1 MALKI
6 EQGSTLSLTDGIKIA
21 NNAISCY
28 VGETI
33 YSATGYDFPN
43 TNELTTN
50 DTFYSGAV
58 DDVVVDKFSLS
69 GSGVNS
75 GYKIPFSGYYCFSAI
90 VNLFECPFA
99 EHYSSKIARYNSGG
113 TLVKEYPIGN
123 MAAPITFAADI
134 LSIVDYP
141 LSMNSFHT
149 DSLNTN
155 DSLVVLVRR
164 NRTFL
169 DWYQTIPSQGSQSLL
184 GAVYSAGN
192 NTIASFNFQ
201 IMVSVVNPASA

>member
-33 YSATGYDFPN
+33 YSAKGYDFPN

-50 DTFYSGAV
+50 DTFYSAV
-58 DDVVVDKFSLS
+58 ADSGVVDKFSLG

-99 EHYSSKIARYNSGG
+99 EHYSSKIARYNSSG
-113 TLVKEYPIGN
+113 TLIQEYLIGN
-123 MAAPITFAADI
+123 MIAPITFAADI
-134 LSIVDYP
+134 LTIVDYP

-169 DWYQTIPSQGSQSLL
+169 DWYQTISSQPDWEGS
-184 GAVYSAGN
+184 VYSAGD

-201 IMVSVVNPASA
+201 IMVSVVNPAST

>member
-6 EQGSTLSLTDGIKIA
+6 EQGSTLSLTNGIKIA
-21 NNAISCY
+21 NNDISCY

-33 YSATGYDFPN
+33 YSAKGYDFPN

-50 DTFYSGAV
+50 DTFYSAV
-58 DDVVVDKFSLS
+58 ADSSVVDKFSLG

-75 GYKIPFSGYYCFSAI
+75 GYQIPFSGYYCFSAI

-113 TLVKEYPIGN
+113 TLIQEYLIGN
-123 MAAPITFAADI
+123 MVAPITFAADI
-134 LSIVDYP
+134 LAIVDYP

-164 NRTFL
+164 NRTFF
-169 DWYQTIPSQGSQSLL
+169 DWYQTISSPVS
-184 GAVYSAGN
+184 VYYAGDD
-192 NTIASFNFQ
+192 TIASFNFR
-201 IMVSVVNPASA
+201 IMVSVVNPAST

>member
-21 NNAISCY
+21 NNAVSCY

-33 YSATGYDFPN
+33 YSAGGYDFPN
-43 TNELTTN
+43 TNELTN
-50 DTFYSGAV
+50 NNTFYSSVV
-58 DDVVVDKFSLS
+58 DTVAVDKFSLS

-123 MAAPITFAADI
+123 TVAPITFAADS
-134 LSIVDYP
+134 LEIVDHP

-155 DSLVVLVRR
+155 DSLVVLIRR

-169 DWYQTIPSQGSQSLL
+169 DWYGANVSQEPFSTVFGAGSE
-184 GAVYSAGN
+184 
-192 NTIASFNFQ
+192 TIASFNFK